1 MEEQLMR
8 MLKVLCCAAAMA
20 AFTAPLAQA
29 QGGTAQWKMKTHL
42 TFSGPVQIPGKTLPA
57 GTYTFRAMDLLAN
70 RNVLQI
76 LDQNEQELIAT
87 VMTQSDTKLEPAE
100 NNVVM
105 FSERPAG
112 QPTAIKT
119 WYYPGQKIGNEFVY
133 PRAQAIEI
141 AKANNTT
148 VLSSADE
155 GASEAE
161 MRSAEVGRVNA
172 EGQIVDDDAAVADNT
187 ASRSSTPAATAA
199 ARPDAQNQNRNQTQA
214 QAQPS
219 TPARAEQA
227 PAPAS
232 PAVGTSGQAQPATR
246 SELPRTAGNLVLA
259 ELLSALSIAGFFGAR
274 RLRRRH
280 DSA

>member
-20 AFTAPLAQA
+20 AFTAPLAYA

-70 RNVLQI
+70 RNVIQI
-76 LDQNEQELIAT
+76 LDKDEQELIAT
-87 VMTQSDTKLEPAE
+87 VMTQSDSKLEPSGD
-100 NNVVM
+100 NVVM

-119 WYYPGQKIGNEFVY
+119 WYYPGQTIGNEFVY

-172 EGQIVDDDAAVADNT
+172 EGQIVDEDAAVADNAANRP
-187 ASRSSTPAATAA
+187 ASEGTTAA
-199 ARPDAQNQNRNQTQA
+199 RSNTENQNRSQAPA
-214 QAQPS
+214 QAS
-219 TPARAEQA
+219 APARAEQA

-280 DSA
+280 EGA